1 MNKKFIFVF
10 FLAIF
15 TFLHSAVLLDYYHR
29 DYQVANRS
37 VLVFDK
43 KPEFNI
49 SKNENHI
56 IIKVQNGKKD
66 YDVESLQT
74 PKNHLLKAITY
85 SQKDNDLLIDFEL
98 HTFKGIVPVFDKMEF
113 SENKNKYKVV
123 MDFIITQSPENEEEA
138 LALAKFYKLTGR
150 SKKAEN
156 ILSAFEN
163 RKIETPKQVIK
174 EKPEIVE
181 EKPEIAKEKQI
192 TKPVKTPDVQTT
204 KKTKPKPGFLSV
216 FQVLP
221 LYSYLLVILGIILI
235 ILTIRI
241 LLRKRKIT
249 SHIADK
255 NQFSVGGF
263 GTENMQIIAANKL
276 AEYGWSNE
284 NIAKELYLTPQKVK
298 ELLKEIKDK

>member
-1 MNKKFIFVF
+1 M
-10 FLAIF
+10 
-15 TFLHSAVLLDYYHR
+15 
-29 DYQVANRS
+29 
-37 VLVFDK
+37 
-43 KPEFNI
+43 
-49 SKNENHI
+49 
-56 IIKVQNGKKD
+56 
-66 YDVESLQT
+66 
-74 PKNHLLKAITY
+74 
-85 SQKDNDLLIDFEL
+85 
-98 HTFKGIVPVFDKMEF
+98 
-113 SENKNKYKVV
+113 
-123 MDFIITQSPENEEEA
+123 
-138 LALAKFYKLTGR
+138 
-150 SKKAEN
+150 
-156 ILSAFEN
+156 
-163 RKIETPKQVIK
+163 
-174 EKPEIVE
+174 E

>member
-49 SKNENHI
+49 SKNKNHI

-85 SQKDNDLLIDFEL
+85 SQKDKDLLIVFEL

-113 SENKNKYKVV
+113 SENKNKYK
-123 MDFIITQSPENEEEA
+123 
-138 LALAKFYKLTGR
+138 AKKNTKKIFQRFYKEQDRGVGVGLHIV
-150 SKKAEN
+150 KKLCDELKIDIEIESEVGIGSRF
-156 ILSAFEN
+156 ILH
-163 RKIETPKQVIK
+163 
-174 EKPEIVE
+174 
-181 EKPEIAKEKQI
+181 
-192 TKPVKTPDVQTT
+192 
-204 KKTKPKPGFLSV
+204 
-216 FQVLP
+216 P
-221 LYSYLLVILGIILI
+221 L
-235 ILTIRI
+235 
-241 LLRKRKIT
+241 
-249 SHIADK
+249 
-255 NQFSVGGF
+255 
-263 GTENMQIIAANKL
+263 
-276 AEYGWSNE
+276 
-284 NIAKELYLTPQKVK
+284 
-298 ELLKEIKDK
+298 

>member
-113 SENKNKYKVV
+113 SENKNK
-123 MDFIITQSPENEEEA
+123 
-138 LALAKFYKLTGR
+138 
-150 SKKAEN
+150 AETKN
-156 ILSAFEN
+156 L
-163 RKIETPKQVIK
+163 
-174 EKPEIVE
+174 KP
-181 EKPEIAKEKQI
+181 
-192 TKPVKTPDVQTT
+192 
-204 KKTKPKPGFLSV
+204 
-216 FQVLP
+216 
-221 LYSYLLVILGIILI
+221 
-235 ILTIRI
+235 
-241 LLRKRKIT
+241 
-249 SHIADK
+249 
-255 NQFSVGGF
+255 
-263 GTENMQIIAANKL
+263 
-276 AEYGWSNE
+276 
-284 NIAKELYLTPQKVK
+284 
-298 ELLKEIKDK
+298 